1 MTNHYSCF
9 MGDDIINTLSS
20 YCDES
25 CCGCIVLNS
34 ACVVLTR
41 LLSPPRAPTA
51 VTPRL
56 EVGRVTRRGFCTV
69 QCNRLRETA
78 GQNQSLKQ
86 LWNVQHYIIPTKWQ
100 TSMKD
105 QKTTCLVD
113 TKEQEVLLR
122 ISNFFPILIS
132 KESEASKSSANC
144 HLFLEFLEI
153 CTLLL
158 LWVTLVDHT

>member
-1 MTNHYSCF
+1 MSSIGLWCIIMLWLWLYSF
-9 MGDDIINTLSS
+9 NSS
-20 YCDES
+20 
-25 CCGCIVLNS
+25 
-34 ACVVLTR
+34 CVVPTL

-51 VTPRL
+51 VNPRL

-86 LWNVQHYIIPTKWQ
+86 LWNVQHYIILTKWQ
-100 TSMKD
+100 TSMKE
-105 QKTTCLVD
+105 QKTTCLDCLVD

>member
-1 MTNHYSCF
+1 M
-9 MGDDIINTLSS
+9 
-20 YCDES
+20 
-25 CCGCIVLNS
+25 
-34 ACVVLTR
+34 
-41 LLSPPRAPTA
+41 SPPRAPTA

-78 GQNQSLKQ
+78 CQNQSLKQ
-86 LWNVQHYIIPTKWQ
+86 LWNVQHYIILTKWQ
-100 TSMKD
+100 TSMKE
-105 QKTTCLVD
+105 QKTTCLDCLVD

-153 CTLLL
+153 CTLLPCNFSGSYL
-158 LWVTLVDHT
+158 IPINCRGIYSVWGPVSKNDWACL